1 MTPLA
6 FLFGGSYTEYIREGN
21 PSHYLLNTM
30 TRPVV
35 SHPETSI
42 YRSYWRQTPSSE
54 GTAYKV
60 LVGRDTELEAGF
72 EPRVEK
78 TFATLEEAEAYVA
91 QWQPLYDDRVFLI
104 A

>member
-1 MTPLA
+1 
-6 FLFGGSYTEYIREGN
+6 
-21 PSHYLLNTM
+21 M

-35 SHPETSI
+35 SAPENSI
-42 YRSYWRQTPSSE
+42 YRSYWKQTPAVE
-54 GTAYKV
+54 GTSYQV

-78 TFATLEEAEAYVA
+78 TFATLAEAEAYVA
-91 QWQPLYDDRVFLI
+91 EWQPLYDDRVFLI

>member
-1 MTPLA
+1 
-6 FLFGGSYTEYIREGN
+6 
-21 PSHYLLNTM
+21 M

-35 SHPETSI
+35 SAPENSI
-42 YRSYWRQTPSSE
+42 YRSYWKQTPTFE
-54 GTAYKV
+54 GTYQV

-78 TFATLEEAEAYVA
+78 TFATLKEAEAYVA
-91 QWQPLYDDRVFLI
+91 EWQPLYDDRVFLI